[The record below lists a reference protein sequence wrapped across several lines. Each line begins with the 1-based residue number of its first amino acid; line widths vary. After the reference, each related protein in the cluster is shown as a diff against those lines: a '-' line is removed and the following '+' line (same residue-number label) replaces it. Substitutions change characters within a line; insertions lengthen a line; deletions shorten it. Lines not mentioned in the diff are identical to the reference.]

1 MDCSE
6 EEEEE
11 VFRSYGEGEETED
24 DADRGKEAERVTKQD
39 KRHFYK
45 TGRLLTRI

>member
-1 MDCSE
+1 MDCS
-6 EEEEE
+6 EEEE

-24 DADRGKEAERVTKQD
+24 ADADRGKEAERVTKQD
-39 KRHFYK
+39 KRNFYK